1 MAGADLPAGAVLKS
15 AAALVLVLA
24 FALAAAANAAP
35 SLSGRTRVV
44 LAMLALVAGILT
56 MLRRAG
62 AL

>member
-1 MAGADLPAGAVLKS
+1 MKS